1 MLSSITLCL
10 IKLWN
15 LQHNKNGEKEFPF
28 CFLVDAKFLFLYL
41 LFKET
46 NKGDNVKNKML
57 LTTQNAKTSKG
68 EDLGY
73 LTGILYMA
81 PANMVEGVNVCKF
94 ASVGCKKACL
104 YSAGRGKFSNVQKAR
119 IAKTEF
125 FRDNLEGF
133 KTSLVWSINSVIRKA
148 SKQGLK
154 PCIRLNGTSDIP
166 YETLEIKDG
175 KNIFEVFPEIQ
186 FYDYTADHT
195 RLKALTGT
203 WKNYHLTFSRKESRA
218 NNVAAEKLLSI
229 GVNVAAV
236 YSNIDKALQ
245 DDNKINGDLH
255 DLRFLDGHGG
265 KIVALKAKGDAKK
278 DTSGFVIH
286 N

>member
-1 MLSSITLCL
+1 M
-10 IKLWN
+10 
-15 LQHNKNGEKEFPF
+15 
-28 CFLVDAKFLFLYL
+28 
-41 LFKET
+41 
-46 NKGDNVKNKML
+46 KNKML

-81 PANMVEGVNVCKF
+81 PAHLVEGINVCKF
-94 ASVGCKKACL
+94 ASAGCKKACL

-133 KTSLVWSINSVIRKA
+133 KTSLVWSIQSVIRKA

-154 PCIRLNGTSDIP
+154 PCIRLNGTSDLP
-166 YETLEIKDG
+166 YETIEIKDG
-175 KNIFEVFPEIQ
+175 KNIFEVFPETQ
-186 FYDYTADHT
+186 FYDYTADYT
-195 RLKALTGT
+195 RLEAFTGKWT
-203 WKNYHLTFSRKESRA
+203 NYHLTFSRKESRA
-218 NNVAAEKLLSI
+218 NNVQAEKLLSI

-236 YSNIDKALQ
+236 YSDIDKALQ

-255 DLRFLDGHGG
+255 DLRFLDGQAG

-278 DTSGFVIH
+278 DLSGFVIH

>member
-1 MLSSITLCL
+1 M
-10 IKLWN
+10 
-15 LQHNKNGEKEFPF
+15 
-28 CFLVDAKFLFLYL
+28 
-41 LFKET
+41 
-46 NKGDNVKNKML
+46 KNKML

-81 PANMVEGVNVCKF
+81 PANMVDGVNVCKF
-94 ASVGCKKACL
+94 ASAGCKKACL

-119 IAKTEF
+119 IAKTELY
-125 FRDNLEGF
+125 RDNLESF
-133 KTSLVWSINSVIRKA
+133 KTSLVWSIKSVIRKA

-166 YETLEIKDG
+166 WETIQFEDG

-195 RLKALTGT
+195 RLDAFTGK

-218 NNVAAEKLLSI
+218 NNVQAEKLLSI

-236 YSNIDKALQ
+236 YSDIDKALQ
-245 DDNKINGDLH
+245 DDNRINGDLH
-255 DLRFLDGHGG
+255 DLRFLDGQAG

-278 DTSGFVIH
+278 DLSGFVIQ